1 MREQKMELVT
11 EIYESILLFFQSSTN
26 QRVVFIGVGIVVGVL
41 LLLVLGKQRK
51 MRKARKMLEELETR
65 YATVKGTPLL
75 FKLNKAVAMARINEQ
90 VNEVI
95 DDCKVDFE
103 HVQDLIKQV
112 GTTLGEV
119 DDFLYVRKPKKA
131 LVILDTL
138 GTQIEEIEEVG
149 DRVLH
154 ALNYVLQQE
163 HNQREQINIQK
174 EEFRVVRKYIQEH
187 EGYYNEAYPT
197 LETKLLE
204 VEKKFSLF
212 EEWMF
217 AAEFEKANV
226 VQSELVQDLLQLQQL
241 KEHLPVLYEKAK
253 GVLPA
258 LLEHH
263 TLEHAKAINAR
274 IYVDHLEMPQK
285 IEQVRNQLYEDVKKL
300 QKCEIED
307 VMRHLMEGEDSL
319 QTVGILLQKEVRAN
333 EACIQEITE
342 LDTQIHEVE
351 AKLIEIRTLY
361 DRVKARFGFECWEQ
375 KLSNLQERYDTLADE
390 RIAFGEKWNEHAT
403 PCSEQVEVL
412 TKINEQLNEI
422 IGEVNEMKVLLENA
436 CSDESR
442 AQKQLVKLQV
452 ILNEI
457 KVSIHKH
464 HLPSISD
471 KYQEDLEAA
480 HHCVNHV
487 VQALD
492 CTPLDVDS
500 LNDKVKVAIDF
511 VYKLYNNVNNLV
523 GIASLAEETITLGNR
538 YRKVL
543 PDVDSQ
549 LTRSELCFRN
559 GEYTKALKIAVA
571 TIEKIHP
578 GAYEK
583 ILEKSTLHA

>member
-1 MREQKMELVT
+1 MEQLT
-11 EIYESILLFFQSSTN
+11 EIFESMMLFFQSSTN
-26 QRVVFIGVGIVVGVL
+26 TRVILVGVGIVIGVVL
-41 LLLVLGKQRK
+41 LLVIGKQRK
-51 MRKARKMLEELETR
+51 MRKARLQLATLEAR
-65 YATVKGTPLL
+65 FAASKGTPLL

-95 DDCKVDFE
+95 DDCKLDFE
-103 HVQDLIKQV
+103 RVQDLMKQV
-112 GTTLGEV
+112 GVTLGEV
-119 DDFLYVRKPKKA
+119 DDYLYVRKPKKA
-131 LVILDTL
+131 FGL
-138 GTQIEEIEEVG
+138 IENVALQMDEIEEVG
-149 DRVLH
+149 DRVLL

-174 EEFRVVRKYIQEH
+174 EEFRVLRKYIQEH
-187 EGYYNEAYPT
+187 EPKYNEAYPIV
-197 LETKLLE
+197 EEKLAAI
-204 VEKKFSLF
+204 EKKFSLF

-217 AAEFEKANV
+217 AAEFEKANI
-226 VQSELVQDLLQLQQL
+226 VQSELVQDVAHLQQL
-241 KEHLPVLYEKAK
+241 KDHLPILYEKAK

-258 LLEHH
+258 LIEHH

-274 IYVDHLEMPQK
+274 IYVDHIEIPMK

-300 QKCEIED
+300 QKGDIED
-307 VMRHLMEGEDSL
+307 VMRHLMEGEEVL
-319 QTVGILLQKEVRAN
+319 QTLGILLQKEVRAN
-333 EACIQEITE
+333 EQCIQEINE

-361 DRVKARFGFECWEQ
+361 DKVKARFGFECWED
-375 KLSNLQERYDTLADE
+375 KLSGLQERYNLLADE
-390 RIAFGEKWNEHAT
+390 RIAFGAKWNEHSTA
-403 PCSEQVEVL
+403 CSLQIEVL
-412 TKINEQLNEI
+412 IKINEQLNEI

-436 CSDESR
+436 CSDENR

-480 HHCVNHV
+480 HYYVNQV
-487 VQALD
+487 VQALE
-492 CTPLDVDS
+492 CTPLEVDG
-500 LNDKVKVAIDF
+500 LNGKVKVAIDF